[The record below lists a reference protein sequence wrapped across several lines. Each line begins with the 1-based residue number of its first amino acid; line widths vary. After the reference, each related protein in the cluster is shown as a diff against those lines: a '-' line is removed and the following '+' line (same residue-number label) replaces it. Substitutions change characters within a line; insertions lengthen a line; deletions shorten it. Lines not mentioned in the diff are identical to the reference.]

1 MSAQLPIA
9 SPADVRRAAAWPP
22 RAADH
27 AFAADAELVA
37 PWPPGRITDDTR
49 SGTEATTDAE
59 SPASIEEPA
68 P

>member
-1 MSAQLPIA
+1 MRTRPPIA

-27 AFAADAELVA
+27 AFAADAALVA

-49 SGTEATTDAE
+49 SGAKATTDGE
-59 SPASIEEPA
+59 SPASIEESA